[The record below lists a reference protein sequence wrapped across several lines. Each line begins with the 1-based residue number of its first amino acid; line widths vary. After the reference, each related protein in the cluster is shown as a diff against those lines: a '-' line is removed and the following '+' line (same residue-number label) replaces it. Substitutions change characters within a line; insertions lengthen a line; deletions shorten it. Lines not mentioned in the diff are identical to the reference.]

1 MVHRV
6 KGRTGTENKIN
17 LQFSIHLLL
26 SHNLRFL
33 FIYLKNSHR
42 STEAVNAVHTSDVN
56 VLALVHHCVFSANL
70 SGTCCVEGSTESL
83 AERDL
88 SLMDLTS
95 LSSSSTVL
103 SLQ

>member
-1 MVHRV
+1 MHSV

-17 LQFSIHLLL
+17 PQFSIHLLL
-26 SHNLRFL
+26 SHNREFL
-33 FIYLKNSHR
+33 FVYLKNSFR
-42 STEAVNAVHTSDVN
+42 RTEAVNAVHTSDVN
-56 VLALVHHCVFSANL
+56 VLALDHHCVFSANL
-70 SGTCCVEGSTESL
+70 SGTCCVKGSTESL

-88 SLMDLTS
+88 MLMDLAS